1 LSSRSNLNMKRSQI
15 PEYSQEVTGKT
26 SQEEE
31 PEA

>member
-1 LSSRSNLNMKRSQI
+1 MKRSQI